1 MTYPEMVTSFNID
14 KMQEYVRNGPTE
26 HPGAKYIRRKDGAR
40 VDLRFA
46 NRLGND
52 THLEVRFGPQNLHS
66 GVMHC
71 KLDSF
76 RAARR
81 SPGRRAFWP
90 SSVHKA
96 QVMLLGASWTGPVD
110 RLRLCNLFY

>member
-46 NRLGND
+46 NRMGND
-52 THLEVRFGPQNLHS
+52 THLEVRAAYAFAQCWRSLSSAPACRACGL
-66 GVMHC
+66 C
-71 KLDSF
+71 IKLII
-76 RAARR
+76 
-81 SPGRRAFWP
+81 
-90 SSVHKA
+90 V
-96 QVMLLGASWTGPVD
+96 
-110 RLRLCNLFY
+110 LFPP